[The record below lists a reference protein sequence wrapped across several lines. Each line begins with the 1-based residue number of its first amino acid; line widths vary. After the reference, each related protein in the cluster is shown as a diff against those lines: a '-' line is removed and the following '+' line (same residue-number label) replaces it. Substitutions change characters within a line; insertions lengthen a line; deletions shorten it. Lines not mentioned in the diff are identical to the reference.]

1 MESKLENID
10 AIKGE
15 ITFEDDDK
23 VTINKVELLYDSDI
37 VSNIDFIRSKNKANF
52 VFPVIEG
59 LKSGIYQVRWNYTLY
74 NIDSVMINEVIILN
88 KFIDETMPLELQHL
102 IA

>member
-15 ITFEDDDK
+15 VTFEDDSK
-23 VTINKVELLYDSDI
+23 VLINKVELIYDSEI
-37 VSNIDFIRSKNKANF
+37 IANIDFVRAMNKASF
-52 VFPVIEG
+52 IFPIIEG
-59 LKSGIYQVRWNYTLY
+59 LKSGIYQVKWSYTLY
-74 NIDSVMINEVIILN
+74 NIDSTMINEVIILN

-102 IA
+102 VA